1 MNKNNPFYYDLN
13 QSELLINA
21 TTKKHQ
27 SLLTKYM
34 KLNTDNTDYISMAER
49 KYNLEQ
55 QKLIGNLEKDLEE
68 HNSLMDID
76 KDINDFNFKDIR
88 ESSEFTVD
96 RILNNIE
103 ETSITIEDSLILTD
117 KYNSIKQQVF
127 IITRHFDM
135 IDKICLVIDLP
146 EHFIN
151 LPFDLKLKILDIN
164 FTLEI
169 GGQQISNL
177 NTFTGLFMDY
187 CNKINPVTITNNNQL
202 IIPMINFI
210 SMHGLPIVAL
220 QWHEIRVKINKD
232 NILDDYKFSIKVDG
246 RYLLD
251 SRRQIVHN
259 NINGT
264 KNPIFILDRH
274 IIESKNLHNRNEF
287 HLSLISKCLIFYF
300 EPIQSIDSENIL
312 LEPPEIETVKVTI
325 NGLEEGLFYDQQ
337 NILSFEIFGI
347 SMFIVSFSPEFDSW
361 DNDKTKLT
369 NIGIEMQYIDAVF
382 IELTYN
388 GNIDSYNLIVN
399 SLGFNI
405 LNIMSGMAG
414 LLAAS

>member
-55 QKLIGNLEKDLEE
+55 QQLTGELEKDLQN
-68 HNSLMDID
+68 HNAPLDID

-103 ETSITIEDSLILTD
+103 ETSITIEDSLIVTN

-127 IITRHFDM
+127 IIKKHFDM

-177 NTFTGLFMDY
+177 NILTGLLMDY
-187 CNKINPVTITNNNQL
+187 CNKINPITITINNQL
-202 IIPMINFI
+202 IIPQIILQNCLNF
-210 SMHGLPIVAL
+210 
-220 QWHEIRVKINKD
+220 
-232 NILDDYKFSIKVDG
+232 
-246 RYLLD
+246 
-251 SRRQIVHN
+251 
-259 NINGT
+259 
-264 KNPIFILDRH
+264 
-274 IIESKNLHNRNEF
+274 LH
-287 HLSLISKCLIFYF
+287 K
-300 EPIQSIDSENIL
+300 
-312 LEPPEIETVKVTI
+312 
-325 NGLEEGLFYDQQ
+325 
-337 NILSFEIFGI
+337 
-347 SMFIVSFSPEFDSW
+347 
-361 DNDKTKLT
+361 
-369 NIGIEMQYIDAVF
+369 
-382 IELTYN
+382 
-388 GNIDSYNLIVN
+388 
-399 SLGFNI
+399 
-405 LNIMSGMAG
+405 
-414 LLAAS
+414 